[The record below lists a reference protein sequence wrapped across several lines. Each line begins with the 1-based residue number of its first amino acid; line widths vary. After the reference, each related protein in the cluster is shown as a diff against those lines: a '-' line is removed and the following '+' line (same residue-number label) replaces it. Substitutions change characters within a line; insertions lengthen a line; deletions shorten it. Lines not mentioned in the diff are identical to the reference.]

1 MGPDDFELIR
11 PQIDRIVTSI
21 CRRNHLAPADCDDF
35 RQHVYLKLIESDY
48 GVLGKFK
55 GRSNL
60 STYLTTVI
68 TRLYSQHRYH
78 LWGKWRPS
86 AAAKRLGDK
95 AITVERMLTRDSL
108 TLHEVIETLTTGKAP
123 AFTREEIETIYA
135 LLPPRS
141 PRPVLVTDQ
150 VLPEP
155 EGNHHSDDDV
165 MDDERGRIAREIV
178 QILKEQFR
186 SFDAEDRI
194 ILQLRFWHGRTVPE
208 IAAALKADQ
217 KKLYKRIDRLTADL
231 GKELER
237 RGVSAEDAL
246 DVVAHGHS
254 DLVLDGENRPEN
266 APPGPSH
273 ETDGDLGEGTGRRGD
288 DDDDD

>member
-11 PQIDRIVTSI
+11 PQIDRIVACI

-35 RQHVYLKLIESDY
+35 RQHVYLKLIEGDY

-68 TRLYSQHRYH
+68 TRLYSQHRYQQ
-78 LWGKWRPS
+78 WGKWRPS

-95 AITVERMLTRDSL
+95 AVTVERMLTRDLL
-108 TLHEVIETLTTGKAP
+108 TLHEVIEILTTGKAP
-123 AFTREEIETIYA
+123 AFTREEIEKISA

-141 PRPVLVTDQ
+141 PRPVMVAEQ
-150 VLPEP
+150 VLPDHP
-155 EGNHHSDDDV
+155 ANDHSDDDV
-165 MDDERGRIAREIV
+165 MEEERGRIAREIV
-178 QILKEQFR
+178 QILDEQFR
-186 SFDAEDRI
+186 TIDAEDRI
-194 ILQLRFWHGRTVPE
+194 ILKLRFWHGRTVPE
-208 IAAALKADQ
+208 IAAMLGADQ

-231 GKELER
+231 KKELDR
-237 RGVSAEDAL
+237 RGVNADDAL
-246 DVVAHGHS
+246 DLLMHGHS
-254 DLVLDGENRPEN
+254 DLNLDLDPDPEN
-266 APPGPSH
+266 SSPGPSH

-288 DDDDD
+288 DDDD